1 MAIDIFPEVYDTI
14 PSERLGLSRMAA
26 TVVLVSSGN
35 GQIAE
40 AAGVVTY
47 FKLTEAEMAAK
58 ELIARVKNRRQN
70 DQS

>member
-1 MAIDIFPEVYDTI
+1 MALDIFPEEYNTV
-14 PSERLGLSRMAA
+14 PSDRLGMARMVA

-47 FKLTEAEMAAK
+47 VKLGELTKREADIQVRLKSEI
-58 ELIARVKNRRQN
+58 E
-70 DQS
+70 

>member
-1 MAIDIFPEVYDTI
+1 MALDIFPEEYNTI
-14 PSERLGLSRMAA
+14 PSDRLGMARMVA

-47 FKLTEAEMAAK
+47 AKLTELENVK
-58 ELIARVKNRRQN
+58 EEIVVRLKKATG
-70 DQS
+70 